1 MLSFLLRWSALL
13 VVLAVGGLL
22 MHGMLNREQFE
33 DPSVAP
39 ESASESK
46 GTQTLAQRVVHVYK
60 TKLQRLPS
68 ESELRGHVDRL
79 RKKETPVTDADIE
92 QEVAEAPP
100 STKEEFVDGEET
112 PAPPLRQS
120 SRRDP
125 YTEEIEE
132 RGRDR
137 AKQARKTKE
146 TAKEKWTQEDL
157 VLLPGMQWTLP
168 QPHEPICR
176 TEKRA
181 VVEPVVDRTAL
192 IGTLLQ

>member
-39 ESASESK
+39 ESDSAAVDTRPK
-46 GTQTLAQRVVHVYK
+46 QTLAQRVVRVYK
-60 TKLQRLPS
+60 AKLQRPPS
-68 ESELRGHVDRL
+68 ESELRGHVERL

-92 QEVAEAPP
+92 AEIAASAEP
-100 STKEEFVDGEET
+100 EGFADGEDT
-112 PAPPLRQS
+112 PAPPVR
-120 SRRDP
+120 RKRDP

-137 AKQARKTKE
+137 SKQAKQAKKT
-146 TAKEKWTQEDL
+146 KWTQEDL

-176 TEKRA
+176 TDKRA
-181 VVEPVVDRTAL
+181 VVEPVVDRTSL